1 MQRLNASSDA
11 RATTRCGSSAC
22 ELLPA
27 EQGQTATQ
35 AIFEQLLVSLKA
47 TPTPEREIISPA
59 LALQSIL
66 WSLTLE
72 RQVCLVDALEQT
84 TDRSK
89 IPDCLRIIAERLDAS
104 LVDRA
109 LALARAYGDHERAQ
123 LLFTLAAHSD
133 ERRLTL
139 QRKALLMAAESRDVE
154 AVFPSAPNAL
164 DIAPL
169 ADAIVAMARARPRF
183 TDRSSWLPRSG
194 TPRRSRRLS
203 FLTSGKPC

>member
-1 MQRLNASSDA
+1 
-11 RATTRCGSSAC
+11 
-22 ELLPA
+22 LPA

-47 TPTPEREIISPA
+47 SPTPEREPISPA
-59 LALQSIL
+59 LAFQSIL

-72 RQVCLVDALEQT
+72 RQVRLVDALEQA
-84 TDRSK
+84 TDWRK
-89 IPDCLRIIAERLDAS
+89 VGECLSIVAERLNRS

-109 LALARAYGDHERAQ
+109 VALARAYGDHERAQ
-123 LLFTLAAHSD
+123 LVFTLAAHSD
-133 ERRLTL
+133 NERRLTL
-139 QRKALLMAAESRDVE
+139 QREALLMAAESRDVE
-154 AVFPSAPNAL
+154 AVFLSAPNAL

-169 ADAIVAMARARPRF
+169 VDAIVAMARAQPRF